1 MRVKHNVV
9 AEALSRVNNVTMP
22 TIDFQRLAAD
32 QENSSEILA
41 YRTAISDLVLQDIPF
56 HGISLCDVSQGR
68 PRPVIP
74 CEWTYRVFDAVHSLA
89 HAGPRPTQRAVAE
102 RFVWH
107 GLKKDIKRQCKECHS
122 CQAAKVH
129 RHTKAPISS
138 RYPPSGRF
146 LNLHVDLVGPLPP
159 SEGMTYL
166 FTVIDRF
173 TRRPKAISLPDAKTS
188 TCVKAL
194 IRHWISRFGIPAD
207 ITSDRGA

>member
-22 TIDFQRLAAD
+22 IIDFQRLAAD

-56 HGISLCDVSQGR
+56 HGISLLCDVSQGR

-107 GLKKDIKRQCKECHS
+107 GLKKDIKR
-122 CQAAKVH
+122 
-129 RHTKAPISS
+129 
-138 RYPPSGRF
+138 
-146 LNLHVDLVGPLPP
+146 
-159 SEGMTYL
+159 
-166 FTVIDRF
+166 
-173 TRRPKAISLPDAKTS
+173 
-188 TCVKAL
+188 
-194 IRHWISRFGIPAD
+194 
-207 ITSDRGA
+207 